1 MDLVVN
7 TKALAVEEGW
17 IIASP

>member
-7 TKALAVEEGW
+7 TKALTVEKGW

>member
-7 TKALAVEEGW
+7 TKALTVQEGW